1 VTRERTSDNSH
12 SSLRF
17 YTRLIIRH
25 PFCDPISITKELG
38 IKPKVAH
45 MAGDKRKTPAGTLLQ
60 GFYTE
65 TLWSHS
71 IRISGS
77 RFFFDAMEPIVKRLE
92 KSRDYL
98 EKLTTDGG
106 EISINFDLAGDE
118 NIGDLISLDTLQRIA
133 KLNVRLGIEV
143 FPHLPTN
150 SAKLN
155 ENTIQERFNALDT

>member
-1 VTRERTSDNSH
+1 
-12 SSLRF
+12 
-17 YTRLIIRH
+17 
-25 PFCDPISITKELG
+25 
-38 IKPKVAH
+38 
-45 MAGDKRKTPAGTLLQ
+45 
-60 GFYTE
+60 
-65 TLWSHS
+65 
-71 IRISGS
+71 
-77 RFFFDAMEPIVKRLE
+77 
-92 KSRDYL
+92 L